1 MAVAATVMVLR
12 LEVPERASLAAA
24 GRQLP
29 VLLAYLISYTQIFLA
44 WHEHH
49 DTFLRVERI
58 SHTVFLLNCLWLFF
72 VTLLPFVTGVV
83 GSSPRHT
90 PSVLLYLAVLTA
102 EEGSLLLLC
111 RTLHAEDPAPI
122 QDADILR
129 TLRVL
134 TLSSNALAAVCALW
148 APMLG
153 LGIAAAVCVLS
164 VILLCRYDRCAGAG
178 KR

>member
-1 MAVAATVMVLR
+1 MIEKGRLLAITDGIVAVAATVMVLR

-111 RTLHAEDPAPI
+111 RTLLPPRGGHSGSVQHLPGGRQPG
-122 QDADILR
+122 R
-129 TLRVL
+129 
-134 TLSSNALAAVCALW
+134 LSLPVQPGHHGRDS
-148 APMLG
+148 P
-153 LGIAAAVCVLS
+153 
-164 VILLCRYDRCAGAG
+164 G
-178 KR
+178 KRL